1 MSASDEEACL
11 NRATHHFIG
20 FCNRRVAAIAK
31 PNPIT
36 LITRKRQI
44 QALNPKRGM
53 ERLSFVLLLSFLIK
67 AQLAEAFTLLL
78 LSSYIYCF
86 HSHNA
91 GDKTF
96 SWLYKNVLLH

>member
-1 MSASDEEACL
+1 MSASDEEASF

-67 AQLAEAFTLLL
+67 AQLLL

-86 HSHNA
+86 HSYNA